1 MTSTKIMKSFAT
13 NAGIT
18 QKDAK
23 AYLEALEK
31 TIVDALNAGESFK
44 VTDLN
49 LSLKNVPAHDG
60 RNPSTG
66 EAIHIPA
73 MRKPKFIA
81 GTYFKE
87 IVNAKSDK

>member
-49 LSLKNVPAHDG
+49 LALKNVPAHDG

-66 EAIHIPA
+66 EAMTIPSKNKVTVKVSSA
-73 MRKPKFIA
+73 LKSA
-81 GTYFKE
+81 
-87 IVNAKSDK
+87 VN

>member
-1 MTSTKIMKSFAT
+1 MTSTKIMKRFAT

-49 LSLKNVPAHDG
+49 LALKNVPAHDG

-66 EAIHIPA
+66 EAMTIPA
-73 MRKPKFIA
+73 KNKVTVKVSSA
-81 GTYFKE
+81 LKSA
-87 IVNAKSDK
+87 VN

>member
-49 LSLKNVPAHDG
+49 LALKNVPAHDG

-66 EAIHIPA
+66 EAMTIPA
-73 MRKPKFIA
+73 KNKVTVKVSSA
-81 GTYFKE
+81 LE
-87 IVNAKSDK
+87 SAVN

>member
-31 TIVDALNAGESFK
+31 TIVDALLAGESFK
-44 VTDLN
+44 VADMN
-49 LSLKNVPAHDG
+49 MALKNVPAHDG
-60 RNPSTG
+60 RNPATG
-66 EAIHIPA
+66 ETMAIPA
-73 MRKPKFIA
+73 KNKVTVRIA
-81 GTYFKE
+81 SALKDA
-87 IVNAKSDK
+87 VN

>member
-1 MTSTKIMKSFAT
+1 MTCTKIMKIFAT

-44 VTDLN
+44 VTDMN
-49 LSLKNVPAHDG
+49 LSLKNVPAHEG
-60 RNPSTG
+60 RNPATG
-66 EAIHIPA
+66 EAMSVPA
-73 MRKPKFIA
+73 KNKVCVKISSA
-81 GTYFKE
+81 LKDA
-87 IVNAKSDK
+87 VN